1 MASEIRLSQL
11 IAPFGP
17 GSIYTDKN
25 GIPTIIC
32 GLDYWFTKKDSDD
45 KLVEAIDAATQ
56 SMVDEPRLSEILK
69 VTHFKQPPVYR
80 AETSDPML
88 SKLKVQGHRFP
99 RWYVNTSSG
108 QLHYFNLETIKPDT
122 PDKGMLRPVRFIAVC
137 QKGHVSD
144 FPWKQWI
151 QCTCNNE
158 SGLKLNDAG
167 GADLSSITVRCVN
180 CNKAKTLAGATY
192 LERNEATHMIED
204 TGLDRVG
211 IVCHGERPWL
221 GEDGTENICDCKLA
235 GVLINQSNIYFAK
248 TMTSIFLPDIGGD
261 ETVTKVQEI
270 LNDNGKELAKIRM
283 LFTGYG
289 ENDET
294 AITVLRNT
302 VKDGWQD
309 GDLPDDDILKEA
321 YLNLGSGRTSFDNPK
336 PSMPESDLL
345 NYRRQ
350 EFEILRTEL
359 SDGQCKDLRTK
370 ASEVP
375 SALTS
380 YISKINLVER
390 LRETRVLYG
399 FDRLVRGA
407 GSVLDDMPDKAL
419 NQLFLS
425 PPRIDNA
432 WLPAVKNFGE
442 GIYIE
447 LSEDAISKW
456 LDSNR
461 EWLKSR
467 YSDIFVARMSNESM
481 LIPGPNADWQWA
493 ARYQLVHTLSHI
505 LINQLVFDS
514 GYSSASLKERLFV
527 SSDSNAPMA
536 GILVYTAAGDSEGS
550 LGGLVQQGRP
560 SLFEHMLRRA
570 LSKASWCS
578 ADPVCSENMGGD
590 GSNLLNMS
598 ACHACVLLPE
608 TACETINN
616 GLDRAAVVGTPTEPD
631 VGFFSE
637 IVNHHE

>member
-25 GIPTIIC
+25 GIPTIVC

-45 KLVEAIDAATQ
+45 NLVLSIDAATQ

-69 VTHFKQPPVYR
+69 VPKFKQPPVYR

-88 SKLKVQGHRFP
+88 SRLNIQGHRFP

-108 QLHYFNLETIKPDT
+108 QLHHFNLETIKPN
-122 PDKGMLRPVRFIAVC
+122 PPEKGSLKAVRFIAVC

-144 FPWKQWI
+144 FPWKEWV
-151 QCTCNNE
+151 QCTCDNV

-180 CNKAKTLAGATY
+180 CNKSKTLAGATY
-192 LERNEATHMIED
+192 LERNEATHIIED
-204 TGLDRVG
+204 TGLDRAG

-221 GEDGTENICDCKLA
+221 GEAGTENICDCKLA

-248 TMTSIFLPDIGGD
+248 TMTSIFLPDLGGG

-270 LNDNGKELAKIRM
+270 LNDDGVKLAKIRT
-283 LFTGYG
+283 LFTSFG
-289 ENDET
+289 ENDED
-294 AITVLRNT
+294 AISLLRKTVQE
-302 VKDGWQD
+302 GWED
-309 GDLPDDDILKEA
+309 SDLPDDNTLKEA
-321 YLNLGSGRTSFDNPK
+321 YFNLGSGRTSFENPK
-336 PSMPESDLL
+336 PLNQESELL

-359 SDGQCKDLRTK
+359 TDGECKDLRIK
-370 ASEVP
+370 ASQVP
-375 SALTS
+375 PGLNSFIA
-380 YISKINLVER
+380 KINLVER

-407 GSVLDDMPDKAL
+407 GGVLEDMPDKAL

-425 PPRIDNA
+425 PPQLENA

-442 GIYIE
+442 GLYIE
-447 LSEDAISKW
+447 LSEDAITGW
-456 LDSNR
+456 LYNNK
-461 EWLKSR
+461 EWLKQR
-467 YSDIFVARMSNESM
+467 YSDIFVSRMSAESM
-481 LIPGPNADWQWA
+481 LLPGPDCDWRWA

-505 LINQLVFDS
+505 LINQLVFES

-527 SSDSNAPMA
+527 SSDSSAPMA
-536 GILVYTAAGDSEGS
+536 GFLIYTAAGDSEGS

-590 GSNLLNMS
+590 GSHLVNMS

-616 GLDRAAVVGTPTEPD
+616 GLDRAAVVGTPTASN
-631 VGFFSE
+631 VGFFAE